1 MVIKMITKFL
11 IWMTL
16 MIITSTLCGFHIRPE
31 SASPSSAASSPDFKE
46 TKIGVR
52 VKTLMVIMGRMVM
65 IYADDGDGDGD
76 GDGDDSARECLT
88 MVPQQELFSHIAH
101 I

>member
-1 MVIKMITKFL
+1 MVIKMITKIM

-76 GDGDDSARECLT
+76 GDGDDSAHEFLT